1 MPYFRRMVFM
11 KTLDPSICA
20 PARSGPQTRR
30 PSFDEQ
36 VGEPRR
42 QRGLGA
48 DHGEVDLLRRR
59 EIPQPVEVV
68 HRQGNALRSRATP
81 GLPGAA

>member
-11 KTLDPSICA
+11 ETLDPSICA

-30 PSFDEQ
+30 PSFASRS
-36 VGEPRR
+36 VSPAASGPRGR
-42 QRGLGA
+42 PRSDRSSSTPRNSA
-48 DHGEVDLLRRR
+48 ARRVVDR
-59 EIPQPVEVV
+59 EGT
-68 HRQGNALRSRATP
+68 HSAWRATP

>member
-11 KTLDPSICA
+11 KTLEPSICA

-30 PSFDEQ
+30 PSFASRSVRPAASGASGPTTVRSIFLDTAKFRS
-36 VGEPRR
+36 PSRSSIA
-42 QRGLGA
+42 RGTHSA
-48 DHGEVDLLRRR
+48 W
-59 EIPQPVEVV
+59 
-68 HRQGNALRSRATP
+68 RAIP